1 MLAAQLGLT
10 LLLLAVCSFAPGF
23 FVIRRLRWNPLEK
36 LCGSIALSL
45 IALYLLC
52 FAAYCLMP
60 NSLTAICR
68 GGAAISFLLAL
79 AAWKDI
85 RRLIGSFGV
94 RGALAGY
101 GFLLIWTCAILAM
114 VRNFSGAGWGGDWAE
129 HFQRTLFFLH
139 RFPTNT
145 PIAGGFKLPARPPL
159 MNVLGA
165 FFLAQTQD
173 RFEIFQLVFAFLNLV
188 LFLPCSLL
196 LRAVAPKRRAG
207 VLPLAALFALNPM
220 MMEHATYPWTKAL
233 TAFFVVFGLWL
244 YLAGIRKN
252 DGGRIAAAFLALA
265 AGVLTHYSAGPYVLF
280 LAGHYLFRVLP
291 KRPYRVRELGIIGGS
306 CALLLSTWFG
316 WSIAAYGTRDTLAS
330 NSSVKDASKYQ
341 GGAVEKIAA
350 NLYDTVVPA
359 FLRDPDSLSMF
370 DQPNAT
376 GKLRDDFFVIYQ
388 TNLVF
393 GMGLAGGPLAI
404 WLYYRAVRRS
414 GKRGEESSF
423 WLWLIPCVV
432 LTGIAV
438 VGERDL
444 MGVAHLTLVPLEA
457 LGLTL
462 VAASFPWRRAIAV
475 LVLAGCLVDFSFGVF
490 LHEHV
495 QNLDNT
501 PERTVFQGLGNV
513 NGHLQ
518 IGVSGPDSLSFPAWL
533 NWFWKNRDNLCHQ
546 WLGQLAAMPQENS
559 DVVSLTAKIRQELA
573 ASSSYWEDWFPRHGG
588 SIRTLSD
595 HLAGPSFAGV
605 GAASA
610 PLLLLFGGLMWVFQ
624 ERAMRFAPGGRSKTN
639 RGSKESRPQAV
650 AAGPVG

>member
-23 FVIRRLRWNPLEK
+23 FVVRRLPWNPLEK

-52 FAAYCLMP
+52 FAAYCWMP
-60 NSLTAICR
+60 DSLTAICR

-79 AAWKDI
+79 ATWKDI

-94 RGALAGY
+94 RSALAGY

-139 RFPTNT
+139 RFPTST
-145 PIAGGFKLPARPPL
+145 PIVGGFTLPARPPF

-173 RFEIFQLVFAFLNLV
+173 RFEVFQLVFAFLNLF
-188 LFLPCSLL
+188 LFLPCCLL
-196 LRAVAPKRRAG
+196 LRAVVRKRRAG
-207 VLPLAALFALNPM
+207 VLPLVALFALNPM
-220 MMEHATYPWTKAL
+220 MMEHVTYPWTKAL
-233 TAFFVVFGLWL
+233 TAFFVVFALWL
-244 YLAGIRKN
+244 YLAGLRKN
-252 DGGRIAAAFLALA
+252 DGGRIVAAFLALA
-265 AGVLTHYSAGPYVLF
+265 AGVLTHYSAGPYALF
-280 LAGHYLFRVLP
+280 LAGHYLLRVSP
-291 KRPYRVRELGIIGGS
+291 KRPRRVRELAIIGGS
-306 CALLLSTWFG
+306 CALLLLTWFG
-316 WSIAAYGTRDTLAS
+316 WSLAAYGTRDTLAS
-330 NSSVKDASKYQ
+330 NSSVKDARKYQ
-341 GGAVEKIAA
+341 GDTVAKIAA

-376 GKLRDDFFVIYQ
+376 GRLRDDFFVIYQ

-404 WLYYRAVRRS
+404 WLLYRAVRRS

-444 MGVAHLTLVPLEA
+444 MGLAHLTLVPLEA
-457 LGLTL
+457 LGMTL
-462 VAASFPWRRAIAV
+462 VAASFPWRRAIAL
-475 LVLAGCLVDFSFGVF
+475 LVVAGCLVDFSFGVF
-490 LHEHV
+490 LQERV
-495 QNLDNT
+495 QSLDNT
-501 PERTVFQGLGNV
+501 PERTVFQGLSNV

-518 IGVSGPDSLSFPAWL
+518 IGANGPDSLSFPAWL

-546 WLGQLAAMPQENS
+546 WLGQLAALPQENS
-559 DVVSLTAKIRQELA
+559 DVVSLTAKVRQELG
-573 ASSSYWEDWFPRHGG
+573 ASSSYWDGWFPRHGG
-588 SIRTLSD
+588 SIRMLGD
-595 HLAGPSFAGV
+595 HFAGPSFAGLNV
-605 GAASA
+605 ASA
-610 PLLLLFGGLMWVFQ
+610 ALLLLFGGLIWVFWKQ
-624 ERAMRFAPGGRSKTN
+624 AMRFAPAAVPKPIMARKKAGR
-639 RGSKESRPQAV
+639 RR
-650 AAGPVG
+650 